1 MARAGGKGE
10 SSVRRRTVRSGI
22 GATYNLLSVFDAGEQ
37 PEPSRTTASTSTRT
51 SFSRDKG
58 RSGGK
63 PSENILALLTCICSV
78 ERARLAAL
86 FMPQVETVE
95 SCAES
100 RKTFLNRP
108 LFPPFS
114 PLFPEAESR
123 GQGGSGAQVGHTAVL
138 DAAHH

>member
-1 MARAGGKGE
+1 M
-10 SSVRRRTVRSGI
+10 RSGI

-108 LFPPFS
+108 LFPCPAGKGDSLNCAILSEQFRLS
-114 PLFPEAESR
+114 FLLLR
-123 GQGGSGAQVGHTAVL
+123 
-138 DAAHH
+138 